1 VTVQAKS
8 YPLPL
13 APSSLGALVPCAHGT
28 GCPLG
33 VDVPA
38 LTAALARNDRDTA
51 WRIVRAVNPFASTCG
66 HGCHAPCERACRR
79 RHFGA
84 PVGIATLE
92 AHAAGLEPPRLVT
105 PDGPC
110 TSPHDARSVAGLVGL
125 TPDMALRA
133 ARNDTR
139 VAVIGAGAAGL
150 SCAHD
155 LVLLGHRATLF
166 DTADEPGGL
175 LTTAAPAFRFP
186 VASARAECAAVLAMS
201 GVELQTRYH
210 IQGSADLRA
219 LLAGE
224 FDAVFLAIGASAPRY
239 PVFGAQPEHPQV
251 VDALTVLGSD
261 LTLDGTIVVVGD
273 GDLALDAA
281 RVIVRRA
288 ARDERALPRVQLV
301 LERALEDSDV
311 PPAWVAA
318 AVGEG
323 IVVHAGWIAGH
334 WLADDSGMLSGI
346 EIVRPT
352 DRAAKVLACDTIVT
366 AAARAPDAARF
377 APDVALDGD
386 GHIVVDPLSL
396 ETSMF
401 GVWAGGA
408 CAFGHR
414 SIAHATADGKRGAWS
429 IHGALTGRAV
439 HVSVASAWV
448 EADDW
453 SDARAETALATPP
466 LDTGAHAPPAADPFS
481 AYSARPDADIQREAS
496 RCFDCSVVPVVDEQ
510 CTSCG
515 RCVSACPE
523 GAFQMQAGPPKQLHL
538 DPDRCTRCGVCVEK
552 CPEGAIALLRAVWE
566 QRLTDARSTADT
578 AGHGRTQPE
587 SPTVGRTGLDT
598 SEHSQT
604 TLL

>member
-1 VTVQAKS
+1 VSVQAKS

-13 APSSLGALVPCAHGT
+13 APASLGALVPCAHGS

-38 LTAALARNDRDTA
+38 LTAALARGDRASA
-51 WRIVRAVNPFASTCG
+51 WRIVRAVNPLASTCG

-84 PVGIATLE
+84 PVDIAALE
-92 AHAAGLEPPRLVT
+92 AHAAALEPPRLVV

-125 TPDMALRA
+125 TPDMALRG
-133 ARNDTR
+133 ARADTR

-150 SCAHD
+150 ACAHD
-155 LVLLGHRATLF
+155 LVLLGHRVMLF

-175 LTTAAPAFRFP
+175 LTAALPAFRFP
-186 VASARAECAAVLAMS
+186 VASARAECAAVLAM
-201 GVELQTRYH
+201 GGLELQSRYR
-210 IQGSADLRA
+210 IQGAADVRA

-239 PVFGAQPEHPQV
+239 PLFGAQPDHPQV
-251 VDALTVLGSD
+251 MDAMAVLGSD
-261 LTLDGTIVVVGD
+261 VPLEGTVVIVGD
-273 GDLALDAA
+273 GDLAVDTA
-281 RVIVRRA
+281 RAIVRRA
-288 ARDERALPRVQLV
+288 ARDERALPVVQLV
-301 LERALEDSDV
+301 LERALEDSDI
-311 PPAWVAA
+311 PAAWIAA

-323 IVVHAGWIAGH
+323 IVVHGGWTAGH
-334 WLADDSGMLSGI
+334 WRADESGMLNGI

-352 DRAAKVLACDTIVT
+352 DRTAKVLACDTIVT
-366 AAARAPDAARF
+366 AAPRAPEASRF

-386 GHIVVDPLSL
+386 GYIVVDPLSL
-396 ETSMF
+396 ETSML

-414 SIAHATADGKRGAWS
+414 SIAHATADGKRAAWS
-429 IHGALTGRAV
+429 IHGALTGRV
-439 HVSVASAWV
+439 VQVSIASAWV

-453 SDARAETALATPP
+453 TDARAVTALATPP
-466 LDTGAHAPPAADPFS
+466 LDAGAHAPPAADPFS
-481 AYSARPDADIQREAS
+481 ASAARPDAEMQREAT
-496 RCFDCSVVPVVDEQ
+496 RCFDCSVLPVVDEQ

-523 GAFQMQAGPPKQLHL
+523 GAFQMQPGPPKQLHL
-538 DPDRCTRCGVCVEK
+538 DPDLCTRCGICVEK

-566 QRLTDARSTADT
+566 QRLTDYSRRET
-578 AGHGRTQPE
+578 RTQPE
-587 SPTVGRTGLDT
+587 TAGQHHTAEIL
-598 SEHSQT
+598 
-604 TLL
+604 